1 MPLVRVHPYTTSDR
15 CFVHVS
21 LAEPNDY
28 TSVSTM
34 LTFGP
39 GQTTQ
44 NVPVAIFD
52 DNVFEDTEEFM
63 ASLELVTTGV
73 DVQVVPAEATV
84 NIFDDD
90 C

>member
-1 MPLVRVHPYTTSDR
+1 MYIHTYTTSDR
-15 CFVHVS
+15 CFILVS
-21 LAEPNDY
+21 LADPNDY
-28 TSVSTM
+28 TSVSQL

-44 NVPVAIFD
+44 NVPVAIVN
-52 DNVFEDTEEFM
+52 DNVYELNSEEFM

-73 DVQVVPAEATV
+73 DVQVMPSEATV
-84 NIFDDD
+84 RIRDND

>member
-1 MPLVRVHPYTTSDR
+1 MYIHTYTTSDR
-15 CFVHVS
+15 CFILVS
-21 LAEPNDY
+21 LADPNDY
-28 TSVSTM
+28 TSVSQL

-44 NVPVAIFD
+44 NVPVTIVN
-52 DNVFEDTEEFM
+52 DNVFEETEQFM

-73 DVQVVPAEATV
+73 DVQVIPAEATV

>member
-1 MPLVRVHPYTTSDR
+1 MYIYTYTTSDR
-15 CFVHVS
+15 CFILVS
-21 LAEPNDY
+21 LAAPDDY
-28 TSVSTM
+28 TSVSQL

-52 DNVFEDTEEFM
+52 DNVFEETEQFM

-73 DVQVVPAEATV
+73 DVQVIPAEATV